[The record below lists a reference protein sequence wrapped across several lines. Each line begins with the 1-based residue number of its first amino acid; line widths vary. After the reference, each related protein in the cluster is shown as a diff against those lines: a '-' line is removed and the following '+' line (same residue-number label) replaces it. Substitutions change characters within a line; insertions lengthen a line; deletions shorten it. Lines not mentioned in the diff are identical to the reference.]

1 MWKHF
6 RSKKVAASVDRGGV
20 VDRRTVAS
28 SLRTSAVLAAV
39 SVYVWSMVP
48 TRRTVSSKSVRS
60 FTDSRPNAGAR
71 CDFSLDGRLMQ
82 QWDRDEIMRS

>member
-1 MWKHF
+1 MLHSVIVF

-28 SLRTSAVLAAV
+28 AVY
-39 SVYVWSMVP
+39 VYVWSMVP
-48 TRRTVSSKSVRS
+48 TRCTVSSKSVRS